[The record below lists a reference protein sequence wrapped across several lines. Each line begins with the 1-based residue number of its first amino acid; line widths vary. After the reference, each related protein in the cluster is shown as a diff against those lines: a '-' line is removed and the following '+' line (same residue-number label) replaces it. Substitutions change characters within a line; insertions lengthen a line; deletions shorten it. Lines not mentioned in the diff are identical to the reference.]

1 MQEHGAE
8 GAEKS
13 KLKAPSFTIING
25 ISIRNRFL
33 CSRRRAT
40 VVLTR
45 HCVVDAWPVLTA
57 VSLQPHPDGPGGEYQ
72 SVTFFQFML
81 GR

>member
-25 ISIRNRFL
+25 ISIRIIASHVL
-33 CSRRRAT
+33 GEEQQLYLQDT
-40 VVLTR
+40 V
-45 HCVVDAWPVLTA
+45 W
-57 VSLQPHPDGPGGEYQ
+57 
-72 SVTFFQFML
+72 
-81 GR
+81 